1 MNNSENISRDEFME
15 TYCTSHTSLQS
26 ELLAKIER
34 NTFVELLHSH
44 MISGAYQGRFL
55 AMLSQIKKPN
65 YILEIGTFT
74 GYSALCLA
82 EGLTEN
88 GKLITLENNPEME
101 NRIRNNFAES
111 PLGHKIEL
119 KIGHAKEIIP
129 TLNSKFDLVFMDAD
143 KENYLNYYHLIQDK
157 LAPKAIIIADNVLW
171 KGKIIYDA
179 LDKKTKALQA
189 FNNFVQKDE
198 KVENILLP
206 IRDGLMLI
214 YLK

>member
-1 MNNSENISRDEFME
+1 MSQTELE
-15 TYCTSHTSLQS
+15 TYCTSHTSAQS
-26 ELLAKIER
+26 ELLTKIER
-34 NTFVELLHSH
+34 NTFVELLHPH

-55 AMLSQIKKPN
+55 SLLSCLKQPKN
-65 YILEIGTFT
+65 ILEIGTFT

-82 EGLTEN
+82 EGLSEN

-101 NRIRNNFAES
+101 NRIRNNFAQS
-111 PLGHKIEL
+111 NVNKKIEL
-119 KIGHAKEIIP
+119 KIGNASEIIP
-129 TLNSKFDLVFMDAD
+129 TLTPKFDLVFIDAD
-143 KENYLNYYHLIQDK
+143 KENYLNYYHLIQNK
-157 LAPKAIIIADNVLW
+157 LAPKALIIADNVLW

-189 FNNFVQKDE
+189 FNDFVQKDE
-198 KVENILLP
+198 RVENILLP